1 MLLLLLLRREEEARD
16 SEGEEMKMESRPP
29 PLRVME
35 GREWVRFHEVSE
47 LLEGRTTV
55 VG

>member
-16 SEGEEMKMESRPP
+16 SEGEEVKMESRPP

-35 GREWVRFHEVSE
+35 GREWVRFHEVLE
-47 LLEGRTTV
+47 LEGRTTV